1 MSDKS
6 KKIMDI
12 IILADLVI
20 ALLFLLT
27 LVNPADNS
35 INPEALLGAG
45 VFVLLAGIT
54 HHQKFKWE
62 KPKD

>member
-1 MSDKS
+1 
-6 KKIMDI
+6 MDI
-12 IILADLVI
+12 MILADLAI

-27 LVNPADNS
+27 LVNPVDNS

-54 HHQKFKWE
+54 HHQKFKLG